1 MGITEIIVV
10 FFIGIL
16 VNICFYKLYSLYME
30 SEIYDLRKEI
40 EDTENDTKFL
50 SEKIQK
56 ISEDFWKRRKKSSAD
71 SKKLKKANRKLK
83 KKFNKLYKLILDK
96 DQVVI
101 EPVVDSSSELHIDEI
116 EELIDIGE
124 KGLEEESKVVDAN
137 NTGLVLSYK
146 DGLVDYSYIENAKD
160 GDIVKFTSG
169 EKGLVSSVFDKVIV
183 ILGKGDTIQKGDLIM
198 LTNEKLTPLNPEETI
213 PEPIKAQESVSKKLE
228 EVVTVKGRKVIDGG
242 NIISRWKKN

>member
-10 FFIGIL
+10 FFVGVL
-16 VNICFYKLYSLYME
+16 VNICFYKLYSLYIE
-30 SEIYDLRKEI
+30 SEIYELRKEI
-40 EDTENDTKFL
+40 GDTENDTKFL

-56 ISEDFWKRRKKSSAD
+56 ISEDFWIRRNKTSND
-71 SKKLKKANRKLK
+71 LKKLKRANRKLK

-96 DQVVI
+96 DQVVM

-124 KGLEEESKVVDAN
+124 KGLEEESKVDDVN
-137 NTGLVLSYK
+137 NTGLVLSCK
-146 DGLVDYSYIENAKD
+146 DRLIDYSFIENAKN

-169 EKGLVSSVFDKVIV
+169 EKGIVSSVFDKVIV
-183 ILGKGDTIQKGDLIM
+183 ILGKGDTIQKGDLIT
-198 LTNEKLTPLNPEETI
+198 LTDEKLIPLNPEETI
-213 PEPIKAQESVSKKLE
+213 HEPIKIQESASEKLE

-242 NIISRWKKN
+242 NIISRWKKD